1 MVYECKQQ
9 TIIYN
14 GNKYPF
20 RYIQCDDTMIN
31 MLEAL
36 DNPTHTWYDTFE
48 EALHVL
54 KNICPIVEV
63 STGTYSGH
71 SSFYSP
77 SAHFGNTDTMYN
89 ESKYYYV
96 GTFYGTQGDI
106 INMSGKVYNADR
118 TKYVNFTNSYINN
131 LYNANNDQLITSNYS
146 FFSDAESFGVIGGS
160 SIFVGDTQILPIAI
174 IYEDIASGTGYR
186 IVCGLSLPLEN
197 HIFTKFFDGIT
208 PSDYTDYDDPTDPYL
223 YDNADD
229 DGGQGTNQNWTPD
242 NISERDLPDNFYS
255 GSGLM
260 KVLTPT
266 ASELRAFSSYLW
278 GNTFDISNFKK
289 IVNNPFDL
297 ILGFQ
302 YLPFKTV
309 DAGTTPIN
317 VGNIASVDT
326 GLHMTYPT
334 HENYKHSFG
343 TLNLSKMEE
352 KFLDYS
358 PYCKMSI
365 HLPFIGTQQID
376 PDLIRKS
383 SPVELIYKYN
393 IVTGTIV
400 AYLKGTI
407 EGQNGVLYEWVGNCN
422 NTLPVA
428 SNDYSNS
435 ISGMFS
441 MITGA
446 VSGAVAGGSVGGGV
460 GASVGAVT
468 GAVGSLNVADM
479 KPTIT
484 TQGSIGGNGAVLN
497 SSNDAFI
504 ITEQQRLSVATNP
517 KGHKHL
523 MGYPKNKGGQ
533 IKDSKGY
540 NNIKACRMACD
551 YAMSEELQEITDIL
565 TTGYIYGD
573 VGGGVNAKPN
583 RPNGDSLAVGLYQ
596 NKSSNIRI
604 DKDLTH
610 LHTYDC
616 ILKESTSIINPTIRL
631 KATDV
636 NVLKGNY
643 CYIPKF
649 NRFYYIN
656 NVTNINA
663 DTWELSLHVDVL
675 MSFRDDIIT
684 RHVVFNHSESGYNLY
699 LNDGSLQMD
708 SRPKIT
714 WNKFPNSLTNDG
726 RYVLLLAGA

>member
-9 TIIYN
+9 KIIYN
-14 GNKYPF
+14 DIESPF
-20 RYIQCDDTMIN
+20 RYIKCDDDMIN
-31 MLEAL
+31 AL
-36 DNPTHTWYDTFE
+36 WGLAFPSSHFYDTPE
-48 EALHVL
+48 EALHTL
-54 KNICPIVEV
+54 KTICPIVEV
-63 STGTYSGH
+63 TTGSYGGQNRNT
-71 SSFYSP
+71 
-77 SAHFGNTDTMYN
+77 HFGNTRTMYN
-89 ESKYYYV
+89 EDKFYYV
-96 GTFYGTQGDI
+96 GDYYGTQGDI
-106 INMSGKVYNADR
+106 INMNGKIYNADR
-118 TKYVNFTNSYINN
+118 SRYVDYTSTSVNN
-131 LYNANNDQLITSNYS
+131 LYDANTDEHIAGSYSLFNDVALFNN
-146 FFSDAESFGVIGGS
+146 IGGS
-160 SIFVGDTQILPIAI
+160 SLFIGDTMLINVSI
-174 IYEDIASGTGYR
+174 IYGETTPNSGFTIQTSLRYDI
-186 IVCGLSLPLEN
+186 EN
-197 HIFTKFFDGIT
+197 HIITNFFDGIT
-208 PSDYTDYDDPTDPYL
+208 PTDYTDYDDPEDPYL
-223 YDNADD
+223 YDSADD

-255 GSGLM
+255 NSGLM

-266 ASELRAFSSYLW
+266 PSELSAFSSYLW
-278 GNTFDISNFKK
+278 GNTFDISSFKK

-317 VGNIASVDT
+317 VGNIAGATT

-343 TLNLSKMEE
+343 QLNLSKMEE

-400 AYLKGTI
+400 AYLKGKI
-407 EGQNGVLYEWVGNCN
+407 DGQNGVLYEWVGNCN

-497 SSNDAFI
+497 ASNDAFI

-533 IKDSKGY
+533 IKDSLGY

-573 VGGGVNAKPN
+573 VVSGVNSKPS
-583 RPNGDSLAVGLYQ
+583 RPSGNNVAVALYQ
-596 NKSSNIRI
+596 NSSSNIRI
-604 DKDLTH
+604 DKDLKH

-616 ILKESTSIINPTIRL
+616 VLKENTSIINPTIRL

-675 MSFRDDIIT
+675 MTFRDDIET
-684 RHVVFNHSESGYNLY
+684 RHVVFNHSESGFNLY

-714 WNKFPNSLTNDG
+714 WDKFPNSLTNDG

>member
-9 TIIYN
+9 KIIYN
-14 GNKYPF
+14 DVERPF
-20 RYIQCDDTMIN
+20 RYIKCDDDMIH
-31 MLEAL
+31 AL
-36 DNPTHTWYDTFE
+36 WSLDYPSSRWYDTFE
-48 EALHVL
+48 EALHDL
-54 KNICPIVEV
+54 KTICPIVEV
-63 STGTYSGH
+63 TTG
-71 SSFYSP
+71 SFGGQNRNT
-77 SAHFGNTDTMYN
+77 HFGNTNSMYN
-89 ESKYYYV
+89 EGKFYYV
-96 GTFYGTQGDI
+96 GDFYGTQGDI
-106 INMSGKVYNADR
+106 INMNGKVYNADR
-118 TKYVNFTNSYINN
+118 TKYVDYATDSYNN
-131 LYNANNDQLITSNYS
+131 LYDANTHEHLAGDYSLLNDACLFDY
-146 FFSDAESFGVIGGS
+146 IGGS
-160 SIFVGDTQILPIAI
+160 TLFIGDTIMIYVSILYAEITGH
-174 IYEDIASGTGYR
+174 SGYTFAT
-186 IVCGLSLPLEN
+186 SLEYLIEG
-197 HIFTKFFDGIT
+197 HIFTNFFDGIT
-208 PSDYTDYDDPTDPYL
+208 PSDYTDYDDPQDPYL
-223 YDNADD
+223 YDSADD

-255 GSGLM
+255 NSGLM

-266 ASELRAFSSYLW
+266 SSELRAFSNYLW
-278 GNTFDISNFKK
+278 GNTFDISSFKK
-289 IVNNPFDL
+289 IINNPFEL

-309 DAGTTPIN
+309 DGGTIPIN

-326 GLHMTYPT
+326 NLSMTYPT
-334 HENYKHSFG
+334 KENYKHSFG
-343 TLNLSKMEE
+343 SLNLSKMEH

-376 PDLIRKS
+376 PDLIRKA

-400 AYLKGTI
+400 AFLKGKI

-497 SSNDAFI
+497 ASNDAFI

-533 IKDSKGY
+533 IKDSLGY

-573 VGGGVNAKPN
+573 VGGHPNAKPS
-583 RPNGDSLAVGLYQ
+583 RPSGDSLAVALYQ

-656 NVTNINA
+656 NVTSINA

-675 MSFRDDIIT
+675 MSFRDDIET

>member
-14 GNKYPF
+14 GEQYPL
-20 RYIQCDDTMIN
+20 RYIQCDDEMI
-31 MLEAL
+31 EAL
-36 DNPTHTWYDTFE
+36 EGLDNNTYYNTFE

-63 STGTYSGH
+63 ATGTYAG
-71 SSFYSP
+71 
-77 SAHFGNTDTMYN
+77 ADRQAMFGNTNTMFN
-89 ESKYYYV
+89 EGKFYYV
-96 GTFYGTQGDI
+96 GDFYGTQGNI
-106 INMSGKVYNADR
+106 LNMSGKVYNSNN
-118 TKYVNFTNSYINN
+118 TLYVNYTNEYINN
-131 LYNANNDQLITSNYS
+131 LYDANTNEHIVTYNLGL
-146 FFSDAESFGVIGGS
+146 FSYLEIFGKMGGS
-160 SIFVGDTQILPIAI
+160 VIFVSDNYLLNLSITYL
-174 IYEDIASGTGYR
+174 DITSGTGYV
-186 IVCGLSLPLEN
+186 IDTSFKTDLETTV
-197 HIFTKFFDGIT
+197 FYKFFEGIT
-208 PSDYTDYDDPTDPYL
+208 PTDYTDYDDPQDPYL
-223 YDNADD
+223 YDSADD

-255 GSGLM
+255 NSGLM

-266 ASELRAFSSYLW
+266 ESELRAFSNYLW
-278 GNTFDISNFKK
+278 GNTFDISSFKK

-309 DAGTTPIN
+309 DGGTIPIN

-334 HENYKHSFG
+334 KENYKHSFG
-343 TLNLSKMEE
+343 SLNLSKMEH

-376 PDLIRKS
+376 PDLIRKA

-400 AYLKGTI
+400 AFLKGKI

-468 GAVGSLNVADM
+468 GVIGSLNVADM

-533 IKDSKGY
+533 IKDSLGY

-573 VGGGVNAKPN
+573 VGGHPNAKPS
-583 RPNGDSLAVGLYQ
+583 RPSGNNVVVALYQ
-596 NKSSNIRI
+596 NSSSNIRI
-604 DKDLTH
+604 DKDLKH

-616 ILKESTSIINPTIRL
+616 ILKENTSIINPTIRL
-631 KATDV
+631 KASDV

-656 NVTNINA
+656 NVTSINA

-675 MSFRDDIIT
+675 MSFRDDIET

>member
-1 MVYECKQQ
+1 MAYECKQQ

-14 GNKYPF
+14 GNEYPL
-20 RYIQCDDTMIN
+20 RYIQCDDTMIE
-31 MLEAL
+31 MLEGL
-36 DNPTHTWYDTFE
+36 DFPHHTYYETFE
-48 EALHVL
+48 EALHSL

-63 STGTYSGH
+63 ATGTYAG
-71 SSFYSP
+71 
-77 SAHFGNTDTMYN
+77 ADRNAMFGNTDTMFN
-89 ESKYYYV
+89 EGKFYYV
-96 GTFYGTQGDI
+96 GDFYGTQGDI
-106 INMSGKVYNADR
+106 INMSGKVYNSNNTR
-118 TKYVNFTNSYINN
+118 YVNFTNEYTDN
-131 LYNANNDQLITSNYS
+131 LYDANTDEHLHTYS
-146 FFSDAESFGVIGGS
+146 LGLFSVEESFGKIGGS
-160 SIFVGDTQILPIAI
+160 VIFVSDNYLLNACI
-174 IYEDIASGTGYR
+174 IYEDITSGTGYR
-186 IVCGLSLPLEN
+186 ILTTFKTDLEN
-197 HIFTKFFDGIT
+197 TVFYQFFEGIT
-208 PSDYTDYDDPTDPYL
+208 PTDYTDFDDPQDPYL
-223 YDNADD
+223 YDSADD

-242 NISERDLPDNFYS
+242 NITERDLPDNFYS

-278 GNTFDISNFKK
+278 GNAFDISSFKK
-289 IVNNPFDL
+289 IVNNPFNL

-309 DAGTTPIN
+309 DGGSVPIN
-317 VGNIASVDT
+317 VGNIVDS
-326 GLHMTYPT
+326 GLSMTYPT

-343 TLNLSKMEE
+343 SLNLSKMEE

-376 PDLIRKS
+376 PDLIRKA

-400 AYLKGTI
+400 AFLKGTI

-551 YAMSEELQEITDIL
+551 YAMSEELKEITDIL

-573 VGGGVNAKPN
+573 VGGGVNSKPS
-583 RPNGDSLAVGLYQ
+583 RPSGDSLAVALYQ

-604 DKDLTH
+604 DKELHH

-616 ILKESTSIINPTIRL
+616 VLKESTSIINPIIRL

-663 DTWELSLHVDVL
+663 DMWELSLHVDVL
-675 MSFRDDIIT
+675 MSFRDDIET
-684 RHVVFNHSESGYNLY
+684 RHVVFNHSESGFNLY

>member
-14 GNKYPF
+14 GNQHPF
-20 RYIQCDDTMIN
+20 RYIKCDDEMVN
-31 MLEAL
+31 MLRDRYVYGSATYYNTL
-36 DNPTHTWYDTFE
+36 E
-48 EALHVL
+48 EALHDI
-54 KNICPIVEV
+54 NTICPIVTV
-63 STGTYSGH
+63 ATGTYDGDNR
-71 SSFYSP
+71 
-77 SAHFGNTDTMYN
+77 SAYFGNTNTMIN
-89 ESKYYYV
+89 EGKFYYV
-96 GTFYGTQGDI
+96 GTFYGTQGNI
-106 INMSGKVYNADR
+106 INMTGKIYNSNN
-118 TKYVNFTNSYINN
+118 TKYVDYSTISSNN
-131 LYNANNDQLITSNYS
+131 LYNANDDSLIASGGRLFNDCEL
-146 FFSDAESFGVIGGS
+146 FGSIGGGAL
-160 SIFVGDTQILPIAI
+160 FVGDNYLIHTMIV
-174 IYEDIASGTGYR
+174 YVNDRGYRVIASLTEDLNGT
-186 IVCGLSLPLEN
+186 
-197 HIFTKFFDGIT
+197 HIFEEFFNGIQ
-208 PSDYTDYDDPTDPYL
+208 PSDYTDYNDPHDPYL
-223 YDNADD
+223 YDSTDD

-278 GNTFDISNFKK
+278 GNTFDISSFKK

-309 DAGTTPIN
+309 DGGTIPIN
-317 VGNIASVDT
+317 VGNISSVDT

-343 TLNLSKMEE
+343 QLNLSKMEE

-376 PDLIRKS
+376 PDLIRKA

-400 AYLKGTI
+400 AFLKGTI

-468 GAVGSLNVADM
+468 GAIGSLNVADM

-573 VGGGVNAKPN
+573 VGGGVNSKPT
-583 RPNGDSLAVGLYQ
+583 RPSGNNVAVALYQ

-604 DKDLTH
+604 DKDLSH

-616 ILKESTSIINPTIRL
+616 ILKESTSIINPVIRL

-649 NRFYYIN
+649 NRFYYVN
-656 NVTNINA
+656 NVTSINA

-675 MSFRDDIIT
+675 MSFRDDIET

>member
-1 MVYECKQQ
+1 MTYECKQQ
-9 TIIYN
+9 KIIYN
-14 GNKYPF
+14 DVERPF
-20 RYIQCDDTMIN
+20 RYIKCDDDMIH
-31 MLEAL
+31 AL
-36 DNPTHTWYDTFE
+36 WSLDYPSSMWYNTFE

-63 STGTYSGH
+63 ATG
-71 SSFYSP
+71 SFGGQNRNT
-77 SAHFGNTDTMYN
+77 HFGNTNTMYN
-89 ESKYYYV
+89 EGKYYYV
-96 GTFYGTQGDI
+96 GDFYGTQGNI
-106 INMSGKVYNADR
+106 INMNGKIYNADR
-118 TKYVNFTNSYINN
+118 TKYIDYTSDSYEN
-131 LYNANNDQLITSNYS
+131 LYDANTHEHLEGGYSLLNDACLFDY
-146 FFSDAESFGVIGGS
+146 IGGS
-160 SIFVGDTQILPIAI
+160 TLFIGDTIMIYVSILYAEITGHSGYTFATSLEYWVDGHI
-174 IYEDIASGTGYR
+174 IT
-186 IVCGLSLPLEN
+186 N
-197 HIFTKFFDGIT
+197 FFDGIAPT
-208 PSDYTDYDDPTDPYL
+208 DYTDYDDPQDPYL
-223 YDNADD
+223 YDSADD

-255 GSGLM
+255 NSGLM

-266 ASELRAFSSYLW
+266 ESELRAFSNYLW
-278 GNTFDISNFKK
+278 GNTFDISSFKK

-309 DAGTTPIN
+309 DGGQIPIN

-326 GLHMTYPT
+326 HLSMTYPT
-334 HENYKHSFG
+334 KENYKHSFG
-343 TLNLSKMEE
+343 SLNLSKMEH

-376 PDLIRKS
+376 PDLIRKA

-400 AYLKGTI
+400 AFLKGKI

-497 SSNDAFI
+497 ASNDAFI

-533 IKDSKGY
+533 IKDSLGY

-573 VGGGVNAKPN
+573 VGGHPNAKPN
-583 RPNGDSLAVGLYQ
+583 RPNGDSLAVALYQ

-616 ILKESTSIINPTIRL
+616 ILKESTSIINPTIRI
-631 KATDV
+631 KASDV

-656 NVTNINA
+656 NVTSINA

-675 MSFRDDIIT
+675 MSFRDDIET

>member
-1 MVYECKQQ
+1 MYEVKQYE
-9 TIIYN
+9 IIFNNKSYPYRFIYCSDDLIESIYN
-14 GNKYPF
+14 
-20 RYIQCDDTMIN
+20 D
-31 MLEAL
+31 LEHL
-36 DNPTHTWYDTFE
+36 YFDTFE
-48 EALHVL
+48 EAVHRVKSYL
-54 KNICPIVEV
+54 PIFEIA
-63 STGTYSGH
+63 TGT
-71 SSFYSP
+71 
-77 SAHFGNTDTMYN
+77 SACNYPNGGHFGNTETMIN
-89 ESKYYYV
+89 EGKFYYV
-96 GTFYGTQGDI
+96 GSFYDTTENI
-106 INMSGKVYNADR
+106 VNMTGKVYNSNH
-118 TKYVNFTNSYINN
+118 TKYVDFTNDSQGLFENN
-131 LYNANNDQLITSNYS
+131 LYDINGNLLEEYSNCLFNRNNLFNNIGCGAKLISNTYELNLMITYAETS
-146 FFSDAESFGVIGGS
+146 S
-160 SIFVGDTQILPIAI
+160 SGNKYFILTDLIPVKERSVF
-174 IYEDIASGTGYR
+174 Y
-186 IVCGLSLPLEN
+186 GLFE
-197 HIFTKFFDGIT
+197 GIT
-208 PSDYTDYDDPTDPYL
+208 PNDYTDYDDPQDPYL
-223 YDNADD
+223 YDSADD

-255 GSGLM
+255 NSGLM

-266 ASELRAFSSYLW
+266 PSELIAFSSYLW
-278 GNTFDISNFKK
+278 GNTFDISSFKK

-309 DAGTTPIN
+309 DAGTIPIN
-317 VGNIASVDT
+317 VGNIAGATT

-343 TLNLSKMEE
+343 SLNLSKMEE

-376 PDLIRKS
+376 PDLIRKA

-400 AYLKGTI
+400 AFLKGTI

-497 SSNDAFI
+497 ASNDAFI

-533 IKDSKGY
+533 IKDSLGY

-573 VGGGVNAKPN
+573 VGGHPNAKPS
-583 RPNGDSLAVGLYQ
+583 RPSGDSLAVALYQ

-649 NRFYYIN
+649 NRFYYVN

-675 MSFRDDIIT
+675 MSFRDDIES

>member
-1 MVYECKQQ
+1 MYECKQYE
-9 TIIYN
+9 IEYN
-14 GNKYPF
+14 GNKYPY
-20 RYIQCDDTMIN
+20 RYIQCDDAMVQSL
-31 MLEAL
+31 LEL
-36 DNPTHTWYDTFE
+36 GYSSTYYETLE
-48 EALHVL
+48 ECLHDL
-54 KNICPIVEV
+54 NNICPIVSV
-63 STGTYSGH
+63 ATGTYGGADSNG
-71 SSFYSP
+71 
-77 SAHFGNTDTMYN
+77 HFGNTNTMFNEGKFYYCGSFYDTA
-89 ESKYYYV
+89 
-96 GTFYGTQGDI
+96 GDI
-106 INMSGKVYNADR
+106 INMTGKIYNSDH
-118 TKYVNFTNSYINN
+118 TKYVDYSQGYSNN
-131 LYNANNDQLITSNYS
+131 LYNASTEQLISNANHS
-146 FFSDAESFGVIGGS
+146 FFSDVDTFGVIGGGGLFVGETKM
-160 SIFVGDTQILPIAI
+160 IFVSLQ
-174 IYEDIASGTGYR
+174 YVDISSGTGY
-186 IVCGLSLPLEN
+186 IIDTSLDYWIDD

-208 PSDYTDYDDPTDPYL
+208 PSDYTDYDDPKDPYL
-223 YDNADD
+223 YDSADD

-242 NISERDLPDNFYS
+242 NISERDLPDNFYTN
-255 GSGLM
+255 SGLM

-278 GNTFDISNFKK
+278 GNTFDISSFKK

-309 DAGTTPIN
+309 DAGTIPIN
-317 VGNIASVDT
+317 VGNIVDS

-376 PDLIRKS
+376 PDLIRKA

-400 AYLKGTI
+400 AFLKGAI
-407 EGQNGVLYEWVGNCN
+407 EGQNGILYEWVGNCN

-573 VGGGVNAKPN
+573 VGGGINSKPT
-583 RPNGDSLAVGLYQ
+583 RPIGDSLAVALYQ

-656 NVTNINA
+656 NVTSINA

-675 MSFRDDIIT
+675 MSFRDDIET